1 MGVNRKFDFR
11 QAWKFRWDLSNVISG
26 GIVFFW
32 GGTCTPLWTMVIS
45 THDGYQFITS
55 NYVEIESILFFEF
68 ISITLIVVSLFHRLQ
83 NFLKPNKNAAL
94 FFFVIYIKI
103 WNSSLTKFL
112 QNSNSLWLYC
122 FRPRFERI
130 LRSFNNTL
138 SFCFRSTF
146 M

>member
-1 MGVNRKFDFR
+1 MSFQVG
-11 QAWKFRWDLSNVISG
+11 LC
-26 GIVFFW
+26 FFS
-32 GGTCTPLWTMVIS
+32 GGTCTPLRTMVIS

-83 NFLKPNKNAAL
+83 NFLKPKKMQHFC
-94 FFFVIYIKI
+94 FFSVIYIKI

-112 QNSNSLWLYC
+112 TSSNSLWLYC
-122 FRPRFERI
+122 FRRRFERI

-138 SFCFRSTF
+138 SLCFRSTF